1 MRVLFLWAKINH
13 HAHVRY
19 SLIFWDIPNF
29 GVRHDED
36 GVCALLTR
44 FHVALRHAP
53 EILAEGSLPNLACG
67 GVMHEFL

>member
-36 GVCALLTR
+36 GVCALFAKPVPYFQVDEYVDYYL
-44 FHVALRHAP
+44 
-53 EILAEGSLPNLACG
+53 
-67 GVMHEFL
+67 